1 MSKFSYGYEPQGQK
15 KREQSVYHLEIFPAS
30 VIEQFTIRYVE
41 KSRSTIAICTA
52 APSGPFCCQGSET
65 LERGL
70 FGFGESL
77 YLSAATCAHGLPA
90 FFMAS
95 RSRFPGLVLCAISR
109 SPQLAKLDGKEPA
122 PETIL
127 TQPGTC
133 VFSFS
138 CRQAAN
144 QKRICFLVRN
154 RINEYRRL

>member
-1 MSKFSYGYEPQGQK
+1 MDTSRKAK
-15 KREQSVYHLEIFPAS
+15 KNREQPVYHPEIIPAS

-65 LERGL
+65 LERGRL
-70 FGFGESL
+70 GAGWLEWRC
-77 YLSAATCAHGLPA
+77 LSATTCAQGLPA

-95 RSRFPGLVLCAISR
+95 RSRLPGLVLCPISH

-122 PETIL
+122 PEAIL

-144 QKRICFLVRN
+144 PKRICFLVRN
-154 RINEYRRL
+154 RTNEYRRL